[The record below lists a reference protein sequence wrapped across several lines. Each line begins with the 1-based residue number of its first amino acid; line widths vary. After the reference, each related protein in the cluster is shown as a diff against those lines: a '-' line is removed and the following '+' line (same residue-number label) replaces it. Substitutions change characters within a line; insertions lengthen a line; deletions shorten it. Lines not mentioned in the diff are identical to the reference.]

1 LLLFPG
7 KEESSFWKESSKELF
22 DDRRMAPIYRF
33 LTIRA
38 LRSASRDGET
48 IVPDRSIDHL
58 LQCRSITFSN
68 IGRMH
73 GH

>member
-1 LLLFPG
+1 LLLFPE
-7 KEESSFWKESSKELF
+7 KEEPFLKERNKELF

-58 LQCRSITFSN
+58 LQYREDAWPLTP
-68 IGRMH
+68 
-73 GH
+73 